1 MNRTQRDG
9 LLYIVGIGFFGVL
22 GVLLLREVPPGNKE
36 LLQMLLMPLS
46 AAFGFLVGYKPPER
60 SGDQYRP

>member
-1 MNRTQRDG
+1 MNRAQRDG
-9 LLYIVGIGFFGVL
+9 LLYLVGFGFFAVL

-46 AAFGFLVGYKPPER
+46 GAFGYLVGFKPPAKDEAK
-60 SGDQYRP
+60 P